1 MMLIL
6 TAMKQTLQAER
17 SVRFGDWSWRNLLQ
31 AREVSGKNLPSIGYG
46 RIGRH
51 LARLA
56 GAFGMQVRACASF
69 FADTGWPGGRVRVE
83 PVADLLEGLGWADA
97 VSINVPRADRP
108 LIGERAFAAMRRNA
122 VLVNTARGEIVDG
135 EALPAAITSGT
146 IAGAGLDV
154 LDGEPPATTSP
165 LKALAKVALTP
176 RIASLTAE
184 SAERMAACPVQNVL
198 DFYNGKIG
206 PDLVVDRDQMSP
218 RSPDVRGCFH
228 SRRAVARRSASLRR
242 PFLGF
247 RVASRWGCGAP
258 FLSAVSPRA
267 RPIAPAQCTSA
278 RPASAKRCTHARA
291 R

>member
-1 MMLIL
+1 MLIL

-17 SVRFGDWSWRNLLQ
+17 SVRSGDWSWRNLLQ
-31 AREVSGKNLPSIGYG
+31 AREVSGKNLPIIGFG

-69 FADTGWPGGRVRVE
+69 FADTGWPGGRVE
-83 PVADLLEGLGWADA
+83 PVADLLEGLSWADA

-165 LKALAKVALTP
+165 LPALANVALTP

-218 RSPDVRGCFH
+218 EKVACGSWLLSFKT
-228 SRRAVARRSASLRR
+228 RRNTQICQLA
-242 PFLGF
+242 
-247 RVASRWGCGAP
+247 
-258 FLSAVSPRA
+258 SAVLGLQGCVTVGMRGAFSFCSFA
-267 RPIAPAQCTSA
+267 ASETNSA
-278 RPASAKRCTHARA
+278 
-291 R
+291 